1 MKDLAK
7 TSRIIAAELRQ
18 AERSINLAARDAA
31 QFLLTTLDATEAHKL
46 SPAIS
51 HRTVRATI
59 GALTALA
66 ESQSQMAIRA
76 HTSAEAAGHDL
87 GLDVVAWGAGAPKA
101 STGMLE
107 ESMAA

>member
-46 SPAIS
+46 SPTIS

-101 STGMLE
+101 STAMLE
-107 ESMAA
+107 ESIAA